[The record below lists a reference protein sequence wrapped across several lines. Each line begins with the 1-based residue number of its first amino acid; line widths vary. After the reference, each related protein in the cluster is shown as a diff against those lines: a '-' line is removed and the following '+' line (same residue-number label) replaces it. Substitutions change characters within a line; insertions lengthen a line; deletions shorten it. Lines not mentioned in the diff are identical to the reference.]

1 MKKEQFTKLLKVA
14 KSSTIPVIDKT
25 GYVKDG
31 RITATDLEITIS
43 MLCPY
48 EGEGIIDVKM
58 LSKIKG
64 ISKLILN
71 PETCTAIATV
81 GHGTQK
87 ITLFGN
93 TDEWPSCPEVG
104 EKIATILP
112 QDIKNLKI
120 ASRFVGNDELRPVM
134 SGVCITDKRIAAT
147 DAQWLFKQ
155 DTASELPEG
164 IEIIIPKRVV
174 ELLNEGVSYSLSMWK
189 TGETNVRVYYT
200 LTDGDEIISFRPIEG
215 KYPNIEVV
223 IPTENPLTL
232 AVDTKTFKEALEAAL
247 PSANHSTKQIAV
259 IIRENWMKI
268 ITEDIDFANE
278 FSTIIPVSTSWKFPE
293 PKPVEEGADIPPA
306 PEIPETFEIRFNG
319 ELMLGILKLSGPTT
333 TINMSTASRAF
344 LIGPCLLMPMM
355 IVNENLSFPESE
367 IPAETEQPVVRV
379 QVVTGGFKPIAFKGI
394 VLADYSERA
403 FVIRGKTKDHKD
415 KLKELNGRFNP
426 YLEGGPGWVFPK
438 KWYVHVVETLKS

>member
-14 KSSTIPVIDKT
+14 KASTIPVIDKT

-31 RITATDLEITIS
+31 RITSTDLEITMS
-43 MLCPY
+43 MPCPY
-48 EGEGIIDVKM
+48 EGEGIIDLKM

-64 ISKLILN
+64 INRLILN
-71 PETCTAIATV
+71 PETCTAIAIV

-104 EKIATILP
+104 DKIATILP
-112 QDIKNLKI
+112 HDIKNLKI
-120 ASRFVGNDELRPVM
+120 AARFTGDDDMRPPM
-134 SGVCITDKRIAAT
+134 MGVCITDKIISAT
-147 DAQWLFKQ
+147 DAHWLFKQ

-164 IEIIIPKRVV
+164 TEIIIPKRVI
-174 ELLNEGVSYSLSMWK
+174 ELLNEGSSYSLSMWK
-189 TGETNVRVYYT
+189 TEETDVRVYYT

-215 KYPNIEVV
+215 KFPNVEAA

-232 AVDTKTFKEALEAAL
+232 AVDTKTFRDALESAL
-247 PSANHSTKQIAV
+247 PSANHSTKQIV
-259 IIRENWMKI
+259 LIIRENWMKI
-268 ITEDIDFANE
+268 NAEDIDFANE
-278 FSTIIPVSTSWKFPE
+278 FSTIVPVSTSWKFPE

-306 PEIPETFEIRFNG
+306 PEIPETFEIGFHG

-333 TINMSTASRAF
+333 IIHMSTPNRAL
-344 LIGPCLLMPMM
+344 LIGPCLLMPIM
-355 IVNENLSFPESE
+355 IMNESFAFPESE
-367 IPAETEQPVVRV
+367 IPAETERPVVRV
-379 QVVTGGFKPIAFKGI
+379 QAVTGGFKPISFKGI
-394 VLADYSERA
+394 VLADYSDRA
-403 FVIRGKTKDHKD
+403 FVVRGKTKDHKD

-438 KWYVHVVETLKS
+438 VWYEKVVETLK